1 MSKHRSTRTT
11 NSTARRALAGC
22 TIAGAALFA
31 TVSGGQAWA
40 DGVRT
45 PSPTAP
51 AVDHPDQPA
60 AAPSAPAAK
69 PSQPAR
75 PAPAVSQPAAANGAA
90 QPAPAAPSAK
100 GAQPAPAAPAAPTVT
115 PSGAAQPSRGPVPQD
130 NSRTDQPQVRSVP
143 QGAAQ
148 AGDGSGALDDAGTK
162 LVGGSAAA
170 AVGAGALGFALL
182 RRRSGARG

>member
-11 NSTARRALAGC
+11 SSTARRALAGC

-40 DGVRT
+40 DGVR
-45 PSPTAP
+45 PAAPTAP
-51 AVDHPDQPA
+51 SADNPDQPA
-60 AAPSAPAAK
+60 VAAPAGAKAAPTTTATPSAK
-69 PSQPAR
+69 PADPKAPQA
-75 PAPAVSQPAAANGAA
+75 APAVATPSAKPADPKAPQVA
-90 QPAPAAPSAK
+90 QPAPAAA
-100 GAQPAPAAPAAPTVT
+100 GATPTAT
-115 PSGAAQPSRGPVPQD
+115 PSSGVQPGQA
-130 NSRTDQPQVRSVP
+130 PQVKTVP

-170 AVGAGALGFALL
+170 AVGAGALGFTLL

>member
-51 AVDHPDQPA
+51 AVDNPDQPGPVA
-60 AAPSAPAAK
+60 TPTAR
-69 PSQPAR
+69 PSQA
-75 PAPAVSQPAAANGAA
+75 APAVATSTARPGD
-90 QPAPAAPSAK
+90 PKAP
-100 GAQPAPAAPAAPTVT
+100 QAAPAVATPT
-115 PSGAAQPSRGPVPQD
+115 AAPSRGPVVATPTATPSSGPVVRPADGAQP
-130 NSRTDQPQVRSVP
+130 SQGPQVTTVP

-148 AGDGSGALDDAGTK
+148 AGDGSGTLDDAGTR
-162 LVGGSAAA
+162 LIGGSAAA